1 MNVTTIITINNN
13 NNIQLLPRNNP
24 YIEEKKLKNY
34 FIPSAF
40 KHNIP
45 CNNSKFES
53 NLLQIY
59 PRRRGGLYYII
70 TANDRRTKVYNAML
84 HAVSFYS
91 RNDTYCHC

>member
-40 KHNIP
+40 KHIISRVIIL
-45 CNNSKFES
+45 NSNRIFFK
-53 NLLQIY
+53 
-59 PRRRGGLYYII
+59 YIRDEEVDYI
-70 TANDRRTKVYNAML
+70 TLSLPTSTNQSV
-84 HAVSFYS
+84 
-91 RNDTYCHC
+91 